1 MYIGK
6 GKLEL
11 EKIEGLRADKVTKQ
25 IVPFKKSTK
34 LDDLPPRRKAQ
45 ANEKLG
51 VGKYS

>member
-25 IVPFKKSTK
+25 IVPFKKSEK
-34 LDDLPPRRKAQ
+34 FDDLPPRRKVYS
-45 ANEKLG
+45 NERLG